1 VPNPPRGDDGSGP
14 SATAP
19 AMDEHG
25 SARVELGVDGIERLA
40 ELLVAR
46 HPHVENREP
55 HVARSDETAGVG
67 RELVFLREIDKERDA
82 GLEQLFERAARI
94 VPGE

>member
-1 VPNPPRGDDGSGP
+1 
-14 SATAP
+14 
-19 AMDEHG
+19 
-25 SARVELGVDGIERLA
+25 
-40 ELLVAR
+40 
-46 HPHVENREP
+46 
-55 HVARSDETAGVG
+55 VARSDETAGVG